1 MKSLV
6 IGMGIGQLYKSVLN
20 ELGHDVVTV
29 DSNPQAGADYY
40 DYTAAYIDQ
49 GHFDTVHIC
58 TPNYTHLN
66 IARNVAGLGARIVF
80 VEKPGVDNHTLWK
93 KMVEDYPNTR
103 FMMIKNNQY
112 RDEIKKFKDLAR
124 QSNSVKITWNNC
136 NRIPKPG
143 SWFTTKELS
152 FGGVSRDLIPHML
165 SYYCVLTDYR
175 LGTKLFGL
183 AKQRWDLSTIDS
195 TDYGTVDT
203 TGTYNVDDF
212 CELEYKNG
220 RTKYVLTANWRTLQ
234 ESDISISFDLPSS
247 AVRYELGL
255 CPENA
260 YKQMISEAIDHIT
273 DDSYWS
279 EQLDQDIWIHQ
290 QIERL

>member
-40 DYTAAYIDQ
+40 DYTAAYIDH

-124 QSNSVKITWNNC
+124 QSNAVKITWNNC